1 MDKKNFTSISLQEE
15 MQRSYL
21 EYAMSVIVGR
31 ALPDA
36 RDGLKPVQ
44 RRILFAMYELGLTPD
59 RPFRKC
65 ARVVGDVLGKY
76 HPHGDQAVYDALVRQ
91 VQNFS
96 TKYPTLDGHG
106 NFGSVDNDPP
116 AAMRYTET
124 RLAPIAYTGFLEEIG
139 SDTVNFSN
147 NFDGSQK
154 EPDVL
159 PAQLPFLL
167 LNGSSGIAVGM
178 ATNIPPHNLG
188 EIVDGLIALIENK
201 DISNKKLSKIIKGP
215 DFPTGGELIY
225 NQAIEELYETGKGS
239 IIIRGI
245 LNKEEINLGKGKHK
259 RNALIITELPYQI
272 SKAGWIEKLAELVNS
287 NKINGIADIRDE
299 SDRDGMRIV
308 IELKKDSNT
317 ELVIS
322 NLYKKTTLQTNFGAI
337 FLTLIKGKPVQLNL
351 KQYLDYFLKFRE
363 ETIRKRT
370 SYFLK
375 NTLEKLEILEGLS
388 KATKDIKRVIEVI
401 EASKNSGEAKLK
413 LIEKFSLNEKQ
424 ANSVLDMPL
433 KKLTNLEKN
442 LIDDDIKK
450 LKEKK
455 NYFMKLLNERKLL
468 LELLIEELLKLKKT
482 YNVTRKTKLR
492 KNIDQN
498 EELETIN
505 NQILEDLINKKT
517 KLCIDNR
524 LYLKRMILSNYKK
537 SFEDVNKVID
547 NKNIQKFICN
557 VEKNL
562 KIIGITN
569 TGKVFHIDWESNINN
584 DYKLDNK
591 ILGNID
597 RNEIINFH
605 SIKKEIK
612 NYLCILNSDGRFKKV
627 LFDEDMIKS
636 NRSFGITKLKNNIKT
651 IDSFVSSEEKNLLIL
666 TSIGRLFKFSLSNK
680 IMAPTTKQSQGLMI
694 AKLFPT
700 EQIVS
705 CCSYQ
710 NEENIYLVSKQGK
723 IFCLNSNEIYFA
735 NEYSLGYLNEKTQ
748 IKNDYFLKI
757 LPSNYYLDIETNKNK
772 SARLDLNKLNFKS
785 NKTNFLI
792 DFLKLDKDEYLEN
805 CFRLENFLA

>member
-1 MDKKNFTSISLQEE
+1 M
-15 MQRSYL
+15 
-21 EYAMSVIVGR
+21 
-31 ALPDA
+31 
-36 RDGLKPVQ
+36 
-44 RRILFAMYELGLTPD
+44 
-59 RPFRKC
+59 C
-65 ARVVGDVLGKY
+65 
-76 HPHGDQAVYDALVRQ
+76 
-91 VQNFS
+91 
-96 TKYPTLDGHG
+96 
-106 NFGSVDNDPP
+106 
-116 AAMRYTET
+116 
-124 RLAPIAYTGFLEEIG
+124 
-139 SDTVNFSN
+139 
-147 NFDGSQK
+147 
-154 EPDVL
+154 
-159 PAQLPFLL
+159 
-167 LNGSSGIAVGM
+167 
-178 ATNIPPHNLG
+178 
-188 EIVDGLIALIENK
+188 
-201 DISNKKLSKIIKGP
+201 
-215 DFPTGGELIY
+215 
-225 NQAIEELYETGKGS
+225 
-239 IIIRGI
+239 
-245 LNKEEINLGKGKHK
+245 
-259 RNALIITELPYQI
+259 
-272 SKAGWIEKLAELVNS
+272 
-287 NKINGIADIRDE
+287 IRD
-299 SDRDGMRIV
+299 R
-308 IELKKDSNT
+308 
-317 ELVIS
+317 
-322 NLYKKTTLQTNFGAI
+322 
-337 FLTLIKGKPVQLNL
+337 
-351 KQYLDYFLKFRE
+351 
-363 ETIRKRT
+363 
-370 SYFLK
+370 
-375 NTLEKLEILEGLS
+375 
-388 KATKDIKRVIEVI
+388 
-401 EASKNSGEAKLK
+401 
-413 LIEKFSLNEKQ
+413 
-424 ANSVLDMPL
+424 
-433 KKLTNLEKN
+433 
-442 LIDDDIKK
+442 
-450 LKEKK
+450 
-455 NYFMKLLNERKLL
+455 
-468 LELLIEELLKLKKT
+468 
-482 YNVTRKTKLR
+482 
-492 KNIDQN
+492 
-498 EELETIN
+498 
-505 NQILEDLINKKT
+505 
-517 KLCIDNR
+517 
-524 LYLKRMILSNYKK
+524 
-537 SFEDVNKVID
+537 
-547 NKNIQKFICN
+547 CN

-597 RNEIINFH
+597 PNEIINFH

>member
-139 SDTVNFSN
+139 SETVNFSN

-287 NKINGIADIRDE
+287 NKINGITDIRDE

-337 FLTLIKGKPVQLNL
+337 FLTLIKGKPVQLSL
-351 KQYLDYFLKFRE
+351 KQYLDYFLEFRE

-401 EASKNSGEAKLK
+401 EGSKNSGEAKLK

-468 LELLIEELLKLKKT
+468 LELLTEELLKLKKI

-505 NQILEDLINKKT
+505 NQILEELINKKT

-524 LYLKRMILSNYKK
+524 LYLKRVISSNYKK

-597 RNEIINFH
+597 PNEIINFH

-636 NRSFGITKLKNNIKT
+636 NRSFGITKLKNDIKT

-666 TSIGRLFKFSLSNK
+666 TSIGRIFKFSLSNK
-680 IMAPTTKQSQGLMI
+680 IMTPTTKQSQGLMI

-723 IFCLNSNEIYFA
+723 IFCLNSNEIYCA